1 MRGSCPL
8 FHEPHRQDGAI
19 VVLPRGP
26 AARCLKAFREARL
39 KPAKMGL
46 RWERIHQLKLVADA
60 DAG

>member
-8 FHEPHRQDGAI
+8 FNEPHRQDGAI
-19 VVLPRGP
+19 AVLPRVP

-46 RWERIHQLKLVADA
+46 RWERIHQLKLVAEA